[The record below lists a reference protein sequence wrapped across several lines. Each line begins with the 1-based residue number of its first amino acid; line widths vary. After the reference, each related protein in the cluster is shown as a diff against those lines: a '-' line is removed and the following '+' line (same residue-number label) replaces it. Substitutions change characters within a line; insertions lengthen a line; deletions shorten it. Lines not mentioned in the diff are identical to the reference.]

1 MVSRGLCWLRLLTM
15 FVFSRLQYLSFFV
28 SVVFQHASALSN
40 SDTSLTLLY
49 QNNLNAS
56 NDVNHMGFIL
66 LDPHSPKDASAAC
79 KALNETLLSS
89 SVIKSHTSDF
99 LLPLS
104 YQAYRGR
111 SSSSQLY
118 IINDGV
124 ISYDAAH
131 GLSFPK
137 STSGNA
143 KLPVL
148 CTQSSEESQPGTVVA
163 TDANEVSLAAGGN
176 TYIGYRNQK
185 SFRFLGIPYANPAA
199 RFVYSTP
206 YSPTGKTIQATAY
219 GAQCPQSSSGSEDC
233 LFLNI
238 QTPYIPKA
246 KSTKDLRPVM
256 FWIHGGGFVG
266 GSGADQLSDGGDL
279 ASREDIVVVNVNYR
293 LSVLGFL
300 AIPGTNITGNYG
312 IADQINALEWTV
324 KNIAAFGGD
333 PKRITIIG
341 ESAGAGSVRTL
352 LGSPPAIG
360 KFQGAVAM
368 SNLGGG
374 VDLGLTGDYATTY
387 SSYLT
392 IPESYALAG
401 QNIFLAAGCNQSSL
415 SAQIACLKNVPALDL
430 VAVGSEARYVVQDG
444 HYVNTAELDLVNHNG
459 STAHVDVIF
468 GVTANDGASIG
479 TNYPTT
485 AVTSEVSGIAAS
497 LGISTSYAQTIIDSG
512 LFPFY
517 DTGNLTL
524 DAFNVSQRV
533 ATDKDFRCVDQATVY
548 AGSKN
553 GIFKSSYFYE
563 MGRTVAGWDP
573 NGLGGPPAS
582 PGYPDGNPNLPYFR
596 FHGADMP
603 WVFGA
608 FNTGL
613 QFRDQEDWW
622 SVQLSVAYF
631 GAFVRT
637 GNPNPEE
644 GFLKSRGYATVQKG
658 VKEVGK
664 WREVGVGAEKGSMMV
679 IDWPGKVEEFADLEQ
694 CDWLGYPV
702 DYYVKG
708 GI

>member
-1 MVSRGLCWLRLLTM
+1 MEL
-15 FVFSRLQYLSFFV
+15 
-28 SVVFQHASALSN
+28 
-40 SDTSLTLLY
+40 
-49 QNNLNAS
+49 
-56 NDVNHMGFIL
+56 I
-66 LDPHSPKDASAAC
+66 
-79 KALNETLLSS
+79 
-89 SVIKSHTSDF
+89 
-99 LLPLS
+99 S
-104 YQAYRGR
+104 YQ
-111 SSSSQLY
+111 
-118 IINDGV
+118 
-124 ISYDAAH
+124 
-131 GLSFPK
+131 
-137 STSGNA
+137 
-143 KLPVL
+143 
-148 CTQSSEESQPGTVVA
+148 
-163 TDANEVSLAAGGN
+163 
-176 TYIGYRNQK
+176 
-185 SFRFLGIPYANPAA
+185 
-199 RFVYSTP
+199 
-206 YSPTGKTIQATAY
+206 
-219 GAQCPQSSSGSEDC
+219 
-233 LFLNI
+233 
-238 QTPYIPKA
+238 
-246 KSTKDLRPVM
+246 
-256 FWIHGGGFVG
+256 
-266 GSGADQLSDGGDL
+266 
-279 ASREDIVVVNVNYR
+279 
-293 LSVLGFL
+293 
-300 AIPGTNITGNYG
+300 
-312 IADQINALEWTV
+312 WTV

-524 DAFNVSQRV
+524 DAFNISQRV

-664 WREVGVGAEKGSMMV
+664 WREVGVGGEKGSMMV